1 MTVLVTIVVLV
12 LVIWLVLLAIGVN
25 KKAKKTWNSIER
37 DRRRRYEDRTTTDQG
52 DIS

>member
-1 MTVLVTIVVLV
+1 MTILATTVVLI

-37 DRRRRYEDRTTTDQG
+37 DRRRRYEDKTTTKQG